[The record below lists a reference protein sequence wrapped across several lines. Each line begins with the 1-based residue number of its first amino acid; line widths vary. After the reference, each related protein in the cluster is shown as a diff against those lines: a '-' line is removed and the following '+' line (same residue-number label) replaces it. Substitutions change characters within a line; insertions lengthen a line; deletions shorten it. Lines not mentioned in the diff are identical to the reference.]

1 MLSTRFEMR
10 IPYRLYESA
19 KLRAAE
25 KRVSLAEYIKRL
37 LRADLQGSEEKSDG

>member
-25 KRVSLAEYIKRL
+25 LRISLAEYIKRL
-37 LRADLQGSEEKSDG
+37 LKADLKSAEEKSDG